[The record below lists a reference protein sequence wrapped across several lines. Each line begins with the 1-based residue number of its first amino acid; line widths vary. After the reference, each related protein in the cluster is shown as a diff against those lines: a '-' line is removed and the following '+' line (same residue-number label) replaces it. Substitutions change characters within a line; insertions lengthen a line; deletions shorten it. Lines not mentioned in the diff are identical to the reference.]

1 MIFPNLYSYGEWLD
15 MNLLHLANRK
25 NPNKKIPVH
34 KKEEKGLTRITQNT
48 VILGILELLI
58 H

>member
-1 MIFPNLYSYGEWLD
+1 
-15 MNLLHLANRK
+15 MNLLHLVDLK
-25 NPNKKIPVH
+25 NPNKKIPVY
-34 KKEEKGLTRITQNT
+34 KKEEKGPTRITQNT

>member
-1 MIFPNLYSYGEWLD
+1 
-15 MNLLHLANRK
+15 MNLLHLVDLK

-34 KKEEKGLTRITQNT
+34 KKEEKGPTKITQNT

>member
-1 MIFPNLYSYGEWLD
+1 MASYESSSPCRL
-15 MNLLHLANRK
+15 K
-25 NPNKKIPVH
+25 EPNKKIPVH
-34 KKEEKGLTRITQNT
+34 TQEEKGLTRITQNT